1 MDVPA
6 RLKWCKE
13 TERYAAYPVG
23 SVHRDR
29 LAWIA
34 PNISRYRSWKWVVC
48 WERWF
53 VESGIANSKQ
63 EAADKATEAWWRLV
77 QTEIPRDVDLETS
90 MIVARLLV
98 RPVPNSL
105 FAEDAEF
112 LRKVMWTLNNVYRAE
127 IAKGVPAVRNLYDQL
142 SAEFARRRET
152 GEIPDRLKGKA
163 ISSGY
168 RRRRRRS

>member
-6 RLKWCKE
+6 RLKWRKE
-13 TERYAAYPVG
+13 AERYAAYPVG
-23 SVHRDR
+23 SIHADR

-34 PNISRYRSWKWVVC
+34 PNIGRYQSWKWVVR

-53 VESGIANSKQ
+53 VEAGIADSKQ
-63 EAADKATEAWWRLV
+63 EAADQATEAWWRLV

-90 MIVARLLV
+90 IIVARLLV

-112 LRKVMWTLNNVYRAE
+112 LRKVMWTLNDVYRAE
-127 IAKGVPAVRNLYDQL
+127 IAESVPAVRNLYDQL
-142 SAEFARRRET
+142 SVEFARRRET
-152 GEIPDRLKGKA
+152 GEIPDQPKGEA
-163 ISSGY
+163 ISSGH
-168 RRRRRRS
+168 RRRRRRR